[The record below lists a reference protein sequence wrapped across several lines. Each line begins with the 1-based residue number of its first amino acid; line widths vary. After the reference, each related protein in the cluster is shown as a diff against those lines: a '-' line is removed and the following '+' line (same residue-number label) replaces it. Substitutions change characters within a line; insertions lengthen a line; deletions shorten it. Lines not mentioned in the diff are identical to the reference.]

1 MILNKVKKMNELDKL
16 KYMIE
21 ELEVDMTKFYVKGNR
36 TASIRARK
44 MSQEI
49 KKQAQVIR
57 MDISKTRKENGN

>member
-1 MILNKVKKMNELDKL
+1 MNELDRL

-21 ELEVDMTKFYVKGNR
+21 ELEVDMKKFYLKGNR

-44 MSQEI
+44 ILQNI

-57 MDISKTRKENGN
+57 MDISKTRRENDN